1 MTGVDERTITGHN
14 IEYQRREWVAQRIGW
29 TLMGLVVLAAF
40 VGLLGSGP
48 LARTDASSGDGALSI
63 EYYRVA
69 RHHQPRTLSVTVAP
83 GSVQNGE
90 VQVWLDRAYADK
102 FGLESIVPDPDSTD
116 VEPDR
121 VVYTFTTGQGDGP
134 LTVTFFYN
142 HDGFWRQR
150 ARVGLVDGP
159 SLGFSQFMLP

>member
-1 MTGVDERTITGHN
+1 MAAIDERTITGHN

-29 TLMGLVVLAAF
+29 TAMVLVVLAAF

-48 LARTDASSGDGALSI
+48 LARTGASTGDGVLSI
-63 EYYRVA
+63 EYYRIA
-69 RHHQPRTLSVTVAP
+69 RHHQPRTLSVTVVP
-83 GSVQNGE
+83 DSVQNGE

-102 FGLESIVPDPDSTD
+102 FGLENIVPDPDSTD

-134 LTVTFFYN
+134 LTVTFFYK
-142 HDGFWRQR
+142 HDGFWRQHV
-150 ARVGLVDGP
+150 RVGLVDGP
-159 SLGFSQFMLP
+159 SLALTQFMLP